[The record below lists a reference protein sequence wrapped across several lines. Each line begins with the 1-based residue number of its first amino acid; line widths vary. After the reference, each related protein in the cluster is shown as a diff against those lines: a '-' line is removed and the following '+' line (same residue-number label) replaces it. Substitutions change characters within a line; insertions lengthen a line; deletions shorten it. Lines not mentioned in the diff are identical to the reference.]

1 MVSRER
7 VFGQRELKA
16 PPLYVSLCTPSRARK
31 SLASSAPFRAN
42 VEFRAQPMRATE
54 SNSFHSARACRQVRS
69 PSTGNEQAGSPARA
83 GSISSKV
90 RDVASPDLS
99 APARAL
105 AARR

>member
-42 VEFRAQPMRATE
+42 VDFRAQPMRAT
-54 SNSFHSARACRQVRS
+54 RVKLIPLGACLPAGPITLDRQRTS
-69 PSTGNEQAGSPARA
+69 GKPRP
-83 GSISSKV
+83 
-90 RDVASPDLS
+90 
-99 APARAL
+99 
-105 AARR
+105 RRVHFL